1 MRSDAQIAWYANGV
15 AAGTKRET
23 WTTCHARVRPGVFP
37 PEVRAEA
44 TALACSIPKEKGKVL
59 SRWSLAAIVAQ
70 LTALGLISAMALS
83 TISRWLAAEKLK
95 PWRYHSWQHILKP
108 ETFLERAR
116 PVLQLYEQAKE
127 LLAKGIWVVCAD
139 EKTSIQAREPE
150 QKTRPAQPGK
160 PVLVAP
166 RYHRR
171 GFLHLFAALSVAD
184 GYKLGQTFERKRFE
198 DFQAFLLETLVPEA
212 IRRGVLQVKL
222 ILDNG
227 TTHAPKQLQAWLEAQ
242 ARINNWPFTIEVL
255 WLPANASW
263 LDQIEIWFSILQRK
277 VLQPNDFASCDELA
291 EAIFDFIRCENQSP
305 KPINWTYTVQKLEK
319 KLGMD

>member
-1 MRSDAQIAWYANGV
+1 M
-15 AAGTKRET
+15 
-23 WTTCHARVRPGVFP
+23 TCHVREHPGVFP

-44 TALACSIPKEKGKVL
+44 TALACSMPKEEGKAL
-59 SRWSLAAIVAQ
+59 SRWSLSAIVAQ
-70 LTALGLISAMALS
+70 LTTLGLISTIALS
-83 TISRWLAAEKLK
+83 TISRWFAAEKLK

-108 ETFLERAR
+108 EIFLERAR

-166 RYHRR
+166 RYQRR

-184 GYKLGQTFERKRFE
+184 GYKSGQTFARKRFE
-198 DFQAFLLETLVPEA
+198 DFHTFLLETLAPEA
-212 IRRGVLQVKL
+212 IRRGVHQVKL

-227 TTHAPKQLQAWLEAQ
+227 TTHAPKQLQAWLDAQ

-319 KLGMD
+319 KLGMN